1 MHMKL
6 ILASNSKTRIKLLKA
21 AKIQFE
27 TESHGVDEEEV
38 KQSMSDRDPVDTIE
52 KLAEL
57 KALKVSNKHPESFVI
72 GSDQGL
78 DLEGT
83 LINKAQDKSEALEQL
98 KTLNGK
104 THKLITSNIVAHNN
118 NIVWRHY
125 DIAELTMRN
134 MSNEVIEK
142 YINELKPEML
152 DVVGCYAIEEE
163 GIKLFNSVKGDIFS
177 IQGISITPLLNFLW
191 NNKSLF

>member
-1 MHMKL
+1 MKL

-78 DLEGT
+78 DLEGM
-83 LINKAQDKSEALEQL
+83 LFNKAQDKSEALEQL

-104 THKLITSNIVAHNN
+104 THKLITSTIVAHNN

-125 DIAELTMRN
+125 DVAELTMRN
-134 MSNEVIEK
+134 MSNEMIEK
-142 YINELKPEML
+142 YINELKPEIL

-191 NNKSLF
+191 NNKLLF

>member
-1 MHMKL
+1 MKL

-38 KQSMSDRDPVDTIE
+38 KQSMSDRDSVDTIE

-83 LINKAQDKSEALEQL
+83 LFNKAQDKSEALEQI
-98 KTLNGK
+98 KMLNGK
-104 THKLITSNIVAHNN
+104 THKLITSTIVAHNN
-118 NIVWRHY
+118 IIVWRHY
-125 DIAELTMRN
+125 DVAELTMRN
-134 MSNEVIEK
+134 MSNEMIEK
-142 YINELKPEML
+142 YINELKPEIL

-177 IQGISITPLLNFLW
+177 MQGISITPLLNFLW
-191 NNKSLF
+191 NNKLLF

>member
-1 MHMKL
+1 MKL

-21 AKIQFE
+21 VKIQFE

-83 LINKAQDKSEALEQL
+83 LFNKAQDKSEALEQL

-104 THKLITSNIVAHNN
+104 THKLITSTIVAHNN

-125 DIAELTMRN
+125 DVAELTMRN
-134 MSNEVIEK
+134 MSNEMIEK

-191 NNKSLF
+191 NNKLLF

>member
-1 MHMKL
+1 MKL

-83 LINKAQDKSEALEQL
+83 LFNKAQDKSEALEQL
-98 KTLNGK
+98 KMLNGK
-104 THKLITSNIVAHNN
+104 THKLITSTIVAHNN

-125 DIAELTMRN
+125 DVAELTMRN
-134 MSNEVIEK
+134 MSNEMIEK

-191 NNKSLF
+191 NNKILF

>member
-1 MHMKL
+1 MKL

-38 KQSMSDRDPVDTIE
+38 KQSMSGRDPVDTIE

-57 KALKVSNKHPESFVI
+57 KALKVSSKHPESFVI

-78 DLEGT
+78 DLEGA
-83 LINKAQDKSEALEQL
+83 LFNKAKDKSEALQQL

-104 THKLITSNIVAHNN
+104 THKLITSTIVAHNN

-125 DIAELTMRN
+125 DVAELTMRN
-134 MSNEVIEK
+134 MSDEMIEK
-142 YINELKPEML
+142 YINELKPEIL

-163 GIKLFNSVKGDIFS
+163 GIKLFNLVKGDIFS
-177 IQGISITPLLNFLW
+177 IQGMSVTPLLNFLW
-191 NNKSLF
+191 NNKLLF

>member
-1 MHMKL
+1 MKL

-83 LINKAQDKSEALEQL
+83 LFNKAQDKSEAFEQL

-104 THKLITSNIVAHNN
+104 THKLITSTIVAHNN

-125 DIAELTMRN
+125 DVAELTMRN
-134 MSNEVIEK
+134 MSNEMIEK
-142 YINELKPEML
+142 YINELKPEVL

-191 NNKSLF
+191 NNKLLF

>member
-1 MHMKL
+1 MKL

-27 TESHGVDEEEV
+27 TESHGVDEEGV

-78 DLEGT
+78 DLEGM
-83 LINKAQDKSEALEQL
+83 LFNKAQDKSEALEQL

-104 THKLITSNIVAHNN
+104 THKLITSTIVAHNN

-125 DIAELTMRN
+125 DVAELTMRN
-134 MSNEVIEK
+134 MSNEMIEK
-142 YINELKPEML
+142 YINELKPEIL

-191 NNKSLF
+191 NNKLLF

>member
-1 MHMKL
+1 MKL

-21 AKIQFE
+21 AKIHFE

-83 LINKAQDKSEALEQL
+83 LFNKAQDKSEALEQL

-104 THKLITSNIVAHNN
+104 THKLITSTIVAHNN
-118 NIVWRHY
+118 NIIWRHY

-134 MSNEVIEK
+134 MSNEMIEK

-152 DVVGCYAIEEE
+152 NVVGCYAIEEE

-191 NNKSLF
+191 NNKLLF